1 MNQKIHI
8 KLFSKIHQKK
18 KKKNIL
24 FQENEKNIQH
34 DWIARQES
42 FEAID

>member
-18 KKKNIL
+18 
-24 FQENEKNIQH
+24 EEEEEKYFIPGK
-34 DWIARQES
+34 
-42 FEAID
+42 